1 MKFKIEKR
9 YFQLGLTIFLTALAI
24 LVVFFG
30 IYRFSAIRT
39 YVADIVKI
47 LSPVI
52 YGFVFAY
59 LMTPILNLFE
69 HKVVE
74 PIFKRYQ
81 LMQKA
86 DEKSRN
92 KRIRTFSIIL
102 TLVVVIWL
110 VYMFFKSVVPELYN
124 SLYNIISS
132 YSVYSNNLMTWLNK
146 LMQDNPDLSRL
157 ISQLVQNYSEETENF
172 FSDVALPA
180 IQKLLLPNVNSWIA
194 NISASIVK
202 FVKLLWNLI
211 IGLIISV
218 YVMSGK
224 EKFSRGAVR
233 LSYACFERSTA
244 NRLVEAVRFTHH
256 TFIGFFGGKVI
267 DSMIIGVLCYFG
279 CLILKIPFTVLVS
292 VIVGVTNIIPFFG
305 PYIGA
310 IPSIIIILMVD
321 PIKALYFLIFI
332 LVLQQVDGNFIG
344 PRILSESTGLS
355 SFWIIFAITL
365 FGGRWGVVGM
375 VVGVP
380 VTAVIFAGINSVTDG
395 WLIKKNLPTEPK
407 AYTNVGSVTEDGDF
421 VPYEYVPKKR
431 KPHKNNIFYRA
442 GKAILGFLA
451 KVWSKV
457 KEFCKD
463 LFSKMKSGKN
473 KTKNDPKKKS

>member
-1 MKFKIEKR
+1 MKLKIEKK
-9 YFQLGLTIFLTALAI
+9 YFQIGLTIFLTALAI
-24 LVVFFG
+24 ILVFFG
-30 IYRFSAIRT
+30 IYRINNIKGYIANINR
-39 YVADIVKI
+39 I

-59 LMTPILNLFE
+59 LMTPLLNLYE
-69 HKVVE
+69 HKIVE
-74 PIFKRYQ
+74 PLFAKFN
-81 LMQKA
+81 LMEKA
-86 DEKSRN
+86 EEKARHN
-92 KRIRTFSIIL
+92 RIRTISILLTMFS
-102 TLVVVIWL
+102 VIWL

-124 SLYNIISS
+124 SIYNIISS

-146 LMQDNPDLSRL
+146 LMQDNPDLSRF
-157 ISQLVQNYSEETENF
+157 ISQLVQSYTEETENF
-172 FSDVALPA
+172 FSDVALPTV
-180 IQKLLLPNVNSWIA
+180 QRLLLPNVNNWLA

-202 FVKLLWNLI
+202 FVKLLWNLV

-224 EKFSRGAVR
+224 EKFARGGIR
-233 LSYACFERSTA
+233 LSYACFERNTA
-244 NRLVEAVRFTHH
+244 NKFIESVRYTHH

-267 DSMIIGVLCYFG
+267 DSLIIGVLCYFG

-332 LVLQQVDGNFIG
+332 LILQQVDGNFIG

-365 FGGRWGVVGM
+365 FGGLFSVVGM
-375 VVGVP
+375 VIGVP

-395 WLIKKNLPTEPK
+395 WLIKKDLPTDPK
-407 AYTNVGSVTEDGDF
+407 SYSKVGSITDEGEF
-421 VPYEYVPKKR
+421 IPYEYVPRKK
-431 KPHKNNIFYRA
+431 KPKKNNIFYRA
-442 GKAILGFLA
+442 GKTVWEFL
-451 KVWSKV
+451 KRICGKIRD
-457 KEFCKD
+457 FFLN
-463 LFSKMKSGKN
+463 LFK
-473 KTKNDPKKKS
+473 KTGKKK